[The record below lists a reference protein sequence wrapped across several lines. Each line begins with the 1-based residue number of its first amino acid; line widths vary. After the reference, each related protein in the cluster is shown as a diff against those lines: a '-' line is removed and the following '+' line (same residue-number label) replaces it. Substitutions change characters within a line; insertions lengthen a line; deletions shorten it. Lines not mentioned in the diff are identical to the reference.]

1 MAVVVAPNGRGADVD
16 QPRLPPPVPRDDWKS
31 VRHGKVQWTKEQ
43 VAALAQSMLDNIPG
57 RAKSLIVSHN
67 SMAGSHMLVLTD
79 PDGPTRPTFK
89 DIAVNFVWLKP
100 FVEAFPDRVPSGFLI
115 CDVVLMLNEFLMDKL
130 LLPDDPNTP
139 LTREDQVEMAKE
151 ETTRMKKLLGAL
163 RYLWRNGPGSH
174 DQRVADL
181 KAILVPSPSSIARK
195 AAAEKAKEEAGSD
208 DETSAPDGSGEEDE
222 PDSQSESEEVGSPRS
237 ADSKGSSVVFSCD
250 ESTYV
255 PGEDG
260 AMAMEHEQDLSSCSD
275 ISPEDKDMDSDS
287 DTLELPGK
295 DPISVQIRKRRRMKS
310 MDDDKVKAR
319 GAKKGA
325 AKAASKKKP
334 SKGKKK
340 ASFRRGGKKQPK
352 VANGLGCPEEYRGY
366 DLKELPM
373 SARPQPNRKHR
384 GLHSYTVSTAVRDA
398 KSNEVC
404 EVLVD
409 VLLQKKAYYIKKC
422 PPSGKTGNVS
432 WNKIGN
438 AKHAWAVAM
447 DRARCGN
454 VL

>member
-1 MAVVVAPNGRGADVD
+1 MAVVAAPNGRDADVD
-16 QPRLPPPVPRDDWKS
+16 HPRLPPPVPRDDWKS

-57 RAKSLIVSHN
+57 RAKSLIVTHN
-67 SMAGSHMLVLTD
+67 SMAGAHVLVLAD

-100 FVEAFPDRVPSGFLI
+100 FVEAFPDRVPSGFLM
-115 CDVVLMLNEFLMDKL
+115 CDVILMLNEFLMDKL
-130 LLPDDPNTP
+130 LLPEDPNAP
-139 LTREDQVEMAKE
+139 VTREDQVEMAKE
-151 ETTRMKKLLGAL
+151 EMNRMKKLLGAL

-181 KAILVPSPSSIARK
+181 KAFLVPSPSSIARK

-208 DETSAPDGSGEEDE
+208 DDTSAPDVEVEDV

-237 ADSKGSSVVFSCD
+237 TVSKGSSIVFSCD
-250 ESTYV
+250 EPTYV

-260 AMAMEHEQDLSSCSD
+260 AMAMDGEQDSSSCSND
-275 ISPEDKDMDSDS
+275 SPEDQDMDSDS
-287 DTLELPGK
+287 DTLDLPGK
-295 DPISVQIRKRRRMKS
+295 DPVSVQIRKRRRMKS

-319 GAKKGA
+319 AKKGA
-325 AKAASKKKP
+325 SKASKKKKP
-334 SKGKKK
+334 SKSKGKK
-340 ASFRRGGKKQPK
+340 ASFRRGGKQQPK
-352 VANGLGCPEEYRGY
+352 VATGMGCPEEYRGY

-373 SARPQPNRKHR
+373 CARPQPNRKHR
-384 GLHSYTVSTAVRDA
+384 GLHSYTVSTAVRDV
-398 KSNEVC
+398 KSNEMC

-409 VLLQKKAYYIKKC
+409 VLLQKKGYQVKKC
-422 PPSGKTGNVS
+422 GPSGKIGHVS